1 MKIVS
6 ESEEIMLVGYNTNI
20 SYKDKV
26 YHIQTEDSGQA
37 NPVIVTLLYSKGAI
51 LASKKTSY
59 EQIVTA
65 PDFQEKV
72 RKMMKAQH
80 KFMIKE
86 LLSGKYTVVSG
97 EESEGIID
105 SGETKE
111 AEKVGGGEE
120 AAARREVEPIET
132 QEKPRQIADSQ
143 EEKTETKSQTTKSLD
158 DVLLNFILKRKK
170 E

>member
-1 MKIVS
+1 
-6 ESEEIMLVGYNTNI
+6 MLVGYNTNI

-86 LLSGKYTVVSG
+86 LLSGKYTVTSG
-97 EESEGIID
+97 EEGEKIIE
-105 SGETKE
+105 SGETRE
-111 AEKVGGGEE
+111 AEKVEGGE
-120 AAARREVEPIET
+120 VQQIET

-143 EEKTETKSQTTKSLD
+143 EEKTETKSQMTKSLD

>member
-26 YHIQTEDSGQA
+26 YHIQTEDSGQG

-59 EQIVTA
+59 EHIITA
-65 PDFQEKV
+65 PDFQDKV
-72 RKMMKAQH
+72 RKLMKAQH

-86 LLSGKYTVVSG
+86 LLSGKYTAPSG
-97 EESEGIID
+97 EEGQQ
-105 SGETKE
+105 TAE
-111 AEKVGGGEE
+111 AEKVGGKE
-120 AAARREVEPIET
+120 AAAGGEVQPIET
-132 QEKPRQIADSQ
+132 QEKPRETADGQ
-143 EEKTETKSQTTKSLD
+143 EEKTETKSQMTKSLD